1 MVDRICDV
9 AVVGG
14 GIVGAATAGALSQSG
29 FATLLIESGRRP
41 ATFDRGEHDP
51 RVYAIAPSS
60 RRFLDALGVWS
71 QMAERRVAPIDVMR
85 VWQREAGRALRFD
98 ASEAGAKALGW
109 IVEHRL
115 LADALWSALPE
126 SVGLASVTV
135 ESARFD
141 EAAGVHLSLSD
152 GSTVDT
158 ALVVGAEGA
167 HSGLREAA
175 GIGTEGWSYG
185 STAVVCHLTCS
196 VPHHGEALQRFLPTG
211 PVALLPL
218 SDGRRSL
225 VWSTTDDEARQLT
238 ALADE
243 AFSRHL
249 EDAVQGAAGSIG
261 PVTRRLVFP
270 LRLMHAERYVASRF
284 ALVGDSAHVI
294 HPLAGQ
300 GLNLGLGDAEKLV
313 GELAAA
319 KAAGRDWTAL
329 RTLKRYERAR
339 ADANLEMMALTD
351 ALHRAFHLQ
360 VPLLRGLFGRGLEWV
375 DRVPAIKRGLVRR
388 AQG

>member
-14 GIVGAATAGALSQSG
+14 GIVGAAAAAALSQAG
-29 FATLLIESGRRP
+29 FATVLIESGRRP
-41 ATFDRGEHDP
+41 AVFDHGEYDP

-60 RRFLDALGVWS
+60 RRFLEALGVWS
-71 QMAERRVAPIDVMR
+71 LIAASRIAPIDVMR
-85 VWQREAGRALRFD
+85 VWQRDPDRALRFD
-98 ASEAGAKALGW
+98 AAEAGSTALGW

-115 LADALWSALPE
+115 LADVLWSALPD
-126 SVGLASVTV
+126 SVGVSAVTV
-135 ESARFD
+135 ESARFS
-141 EAAGVHLSLSD
+141 ESGVSLALSD
-152 GSTVDT
+152 GSTVDA

-167 HSGLREAA
+167 NSGLREAA
-175 GIGTEGWSYG
+175 GIGTEGWSYA
-185 STAVVCHLTCS
+185 STAVVCHMTCV
-196 VPHHGEALQRFLPTG
+196 VPHHGEALQRFLATG
-211 PVALLPL
+211 PIAFLPL

-225 VWSTTDDEARQLT
+225 VWSTTDSEARELT
-238 ALADE
+238 ALSDE

-249 EDAVQGAAGSIG
+249 IDAVQGAAGRIG
-261 PVTRRLVFP
+261 PITRRLMFP
-270 LRLMHAERYVASRF
+270 LRLMHAERYVAPRF

-300 GLNLGLGDAEKLV
+300 GLNLGLADVEKLV
-313 GELAAA
+313 EELAAA

-329 RTLKRYERAR
+329 RTLRRFERAR

-351 ALHRAFHLQ
+351 GLHRAFHLKA
-360 VPLLRGLFGRGLEWV
+360 PLLRGLFGRGMEWV
-375 DRVPAIKRGLVRR
+375 DQVPAIKRGLMRR